1 MSTGYDHIRNT
12 PITFKAIDREVKKL
26 DVNAFTSEGA
36 VSTPAGD
43 AQRLSTVFASVRP
56 ILLSLAAVPL
66 IPAAW
71 RTALRV
77 FVNTLDQVTAA
88 FKAGKDLAVGPVDGS
103 ANVEM
108 EPKLPVG

>member
-36 VSTPAGD
+36 ASTPAGD
-43 AQRLSTVFASVRP
+43 AQRLSTAFASVRP

-71 RTALRV
+71 RTAC
-77 FVNTLDQVTAA
+77 A
-88 FKAGKDLAVGPVDGS
+88 S
-103 ANVEM
+103 S
-108 EPKLPVG
+108 